1 MKSKPGP
8 DGVVVC
14 PTILAETCN
23 YCGKNGHWANEKYCQ
38 ALRQD
43 NLERDAREKARR
55 REEYAEMKQAR
66 TAAIWDATP
75 EKKPTTGKGILV
87 RPNGYAG
94 LSLEDSDDEPE
105 TEIAGATA
113 ASITWSSMAAK
124 PIVLIPPEVKTTEG
138 WTVITRENKY
148 VKKPDNNPDPTPGEE
163 EAMKILAERYTEG
176 YFERDPSDW

>member
-14 PTILAETCN
+14 PTILAEVCN

-43 NLERDAREKARR
+43 NLERDAREKSRR

-66 TAAIWDATP
+66 AAAMWEGTLS
-75 EKKPTTGKGILV
+75 EKKPQTGKGILV
-87 RPNGYAG
+87 RQTGYAG

-105 TEIAGATA
+105 TEIARV
-113 ASITWSSMAAK
+113 WSSMAAK
-124 PIVLIPPEVKTTEG
+124 PVVLIPPEVKTMEG
-138 WTVITRENKY
+138 WTVITREKKY
-148 VKKPDNNPDPTPGEE
+148 VKQPDNNPDPTPGEE
-163 EAMKILAERYTEG
+163 EAIKILAERYTEG
-176 YFERDPSDW
+176 YFDRDPSDW